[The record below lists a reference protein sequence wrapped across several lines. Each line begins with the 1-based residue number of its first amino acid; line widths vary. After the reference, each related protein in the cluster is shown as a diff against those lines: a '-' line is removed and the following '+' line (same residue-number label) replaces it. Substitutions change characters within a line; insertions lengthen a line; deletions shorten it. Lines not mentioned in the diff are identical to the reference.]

1 MENKQIKWVNHLLT
15 TRRLSE
21 RTVQE
26 YEKDLNNFRKWMSQY
41 KTKVEDEWISSTMI
55 QGYIN
60 ELTKRGTQASTI
72 KRIVCSLRSYFTYL
86 VKQGKRPQDPTKG
99 IDTPVLRNKLT
110 EIADINKLRDYL
122 SKPAAH
128 KEDYLLQAITSLL
141 TTTGLRIS
149 EALSI
154 TREDINKEDRSIKI
168 HGKGQRER
176 YVYYDETT
184 RKKLNAWVKVRNDG
198 EIFQGWTD
206 RDIRDLMKA
215 KLPKSERA
223 IHPHTLRH
231 TFATEVYNKGC
242 DLETLKAMLGH
253 AQSKTTERYV
263 HVAKE
268 RAQSEWEKYR
278 VQL

>member
-184 RKKLNAWVKVRNDG
+184 RNKLNAWVKVRNDG

>member
-41 KTKVEDEWISSTMI
+41 KTKVDDEWISSTMI

-60 ELTKRGTQASTI
+60 ELTKRGTQAATI
-72 KRIVCSLRSYFTYL
+72 KRIVCSLRSYFEYL
-86 VKQGKRPQDPTKG
+86 VKQGLRPQDPTKG

-184 RKKLNAWVKVRNDG
+184 RNKLNAWVKVRNDG